1 MKKIIALAALL
12 VMAFSTI
19 SFAACNG
26 DYCTDE
32 ASCKQ
37 QQQATTKKS
46 IG

>member
-1 MKKIIALAALL
+1 MKKIIALAVLL

-37 QQQATTKKS
+37 QQQQQEQKNQ
-46 IG
+46 